1 MERITVIANN
11 KGSEFVRESDVAA
24 TILARDWKGLQNW
37 GGNCVI
43 EINDDAKAIRIGNLY
58 GEEMGTGYA
67 GNVWDVSGL
76 SPTLMTMKGGNR
88 QPLIIDDFYPNRTP
102 RVYSEY
108 SPTLRSER
116 IGLKVFFNEN
126 QQEELIR
133 EVDGEL
139 HVRENTKQGYAVA
152 VGGDSIDIE
161 RVGSKNRRGR
171 VGKQISQTLMAASN
185 MAVVEEYNL
194 SDKGVKYVC
203 DPKRGMCT
211 DINAEISQTVTAK
224 GQSNWTGSF
233 ISPDIEKLE
242 KSTTIGSKEPTK
254 IHLKNG
260 ETITSDDNLTGLRV
274 RRLTPRECWRL
285 MDCTDE
291 DFDKAASVI
300 SNSRLYACA
309 GNAIIVNV
317 LVAIMGQLFEGKE
330 EVYRERG

>member
-37 GGNCVI
+37 GGNCVV
-43 EINDDAKAIRIGNLY
+43 EVNQIGNILPTKSRENPNQGRVY
-58 GEEMGTGYA
+58 DTG
-67 GNVWDVSGL
+67 GL
-76 SPTLMTMKGGNR
+76 SPTITTMRGGNL
-88 QPLIIDDFYPNRTP
+88 QPFIIDSLNENGK
-102 RVYSEY
+102 VEANINEKAGS
-108 SPTLRSER
+108 
-116 IGLKVFFNEN
+116 KVFYNEN
-126 QQEELIR
+126 QQEELIK

-139 HVRENTKQGYAVA
+139 HVRENTKRGYAVA

-330 EVYRERG
+330 EIYKDRG